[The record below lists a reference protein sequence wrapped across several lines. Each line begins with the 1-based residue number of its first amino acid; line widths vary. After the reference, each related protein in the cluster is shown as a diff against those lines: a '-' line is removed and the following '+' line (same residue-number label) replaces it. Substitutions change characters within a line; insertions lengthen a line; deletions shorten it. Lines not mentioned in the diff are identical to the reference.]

1 MFNIHIYIYINAVQ
15 DASKHLQEQKS
26 RLEEPSLIYIYIY
39 IVNSADI
46 VTHDLQFC
54 KLCSFKYIYI

>member
-26 RLEEPSLIYIYIY
+26 RLEEASLIYIY

-54 KLCSFKYIYI
+54 KLCSFKYIYR